1 MTKKLLLL
9 LCVLAFSVPSFAAPI
24 EIELVQYKMEAF
36 RTFDA
41 LAKKFNATHTD
52 IHLTISSP
60 NEPITIL
67 KTRFIRENYP
77 DIIGIGGDI
86 DYSNFQDAE
95 LLADVSNYKGLS
107 KIKKA
112 YIDILEGLEFVPT
125 PGIFGVPY
133 MANAAGI
140 LYNKDIFDAHGWTI
154 PETWSDFMKLCDT
167 IQAAG
172 ILPMY
177 FGFKDTWTTLAPWNA
192 LAVDLAPADVCQQV
206 NLGKTTFTKEYRETA
221 EKIYAMLKYAE
232 EGPFAY
238 SYNDACTAFAR
249 GESAMFVIGNY
260 AIPQILSVN
269 PNLNIDSFVMPG
281 SDDPNGQTLNSGVDI
296 MFCVME
302 ASPHKEAAYVVLDFL
317 LDPENVQLYVD
328 DQNSV
333 PCQTGTFK
341 LTPMLNGMRK
351 YIDAG
356 KMADYQDHHYPSE
369 MAVHA
374 QIQTYLIHGD
384 INEFLTRFDSDWVR
398 YNRDIISKLQ
408 KYNASR

>member
-1 MTKKLLLL
+1 MRRLALLLV
-9 LCVLAFSVPSFAAPI
+9 LCLTGCAWGAPV
-24 EIELVQYKMEAF
+24 EIELVQYKPEAF

-41 LAKKFNATHTD
+41 LAAKFNATHTD

-77 DIIGIGGDI
+77 DIIGIGGDVN
-86 DYSNFQDAE
+86 YSNFQDAE
-95 LLADVSNYKGLS
+95 LLADVSGYPGLA

-112 YIDILEGLEFVPT
+112 YIDIIEGLEFVPT
-125 PGIFGVPY
+125 PGTFGVPY

-154 PETWSDFMKLCDT
+154 PESWPEFIKLCET

-172 ILPMY
+172 VRPMY

-206 NLGKTTFTKEYRETA
+206 NMGKTTFAKEYRETA
-221 EKIYAMLKYAE
+221 EKIIQLLKFAE

-302 ASPHKEAAYVVLDFL
+302 SCPNKEAAYVVLDFL
-317 LDPENVQLYVD
+317 LDPENIQAYVD
-328 DQNSV
+328 EQNSV
-333 PCQTGTFK
+333 PCQTGQFK
-341 LTPMLNGMRK
+341 LTPMLDGMRK

-369 MAVHA
+369 MAVDA
-374 QIQTYLIHGD
+374 QIQTYLLHGD
-384 INEFLTRFDSDWVR
+384 IDAFLAKFDTDWVR

-408 KYNASR
+408 KYLATH